1 MFHEKLSSSYRRWL
15 FGWRTVV
22 WAGALLFGLA
32 HCRLAG
38 ALPLG
43 WRTAAWLAHYCL
55 AGALLLDRC
64 GALLLGP
71 AYCSGDRRAA
81 GPARCCSPH
90 DAASPSPLLLAI
102 PWAHR
107 RARSGHACSIVCGS
121 FATRSDDGVF
131 PHIRSRRG
139 RRRTE
144 AGCRWPSEDDR
155 LPPAVGRRLS
165 ASGRRKRRR
174 AADMLGISG
183 GEFLVLLVVG
193 ALVLGPKNIAEA
205 LRAMR
210 KGIEALR
217 QWSAGMRAEAGGELG
232 VAEKEVA
239 ALANLDFRQLDPR
252 RIVREA
258 VREEMEAWMAMADA
272 GGAGTLSSERGA
284 DPAGD
289 GTNRAATTAE
299 RTAYSAAAFARTDFE
314 RANSRRT
321 SSKRAGSKG
330 ADAAA
335 TKGAQATQGPDAQAT
350 QGLDAQGPHKP
361 AAHVPQ
367 EPSAQA
373 EPKPNEKSTGEL
385 AARDSIEGDKL

>member
-1 MFHEKLSSSYRRWL
+1 MFCEEFSSLCRR
-15 FGWRTVV
+15 R
-22 WAGALLFGLA
+22 
-32 HCRLAG
+32 C
-38 ALPLG
+38 LG
-43 WRTAAWLAHYCL
+43 RRTALES
-55 AGALLLDRC
+55 GT
-64 GALLLGP
+64 LLLGP
-71 AYCSGDRRAA
+71 ACSGGPSTGAWAA
-81 GPARCCSPH
+81 AHCCGACRTAAWA
-90 DAASPSPLLLAI
+90 AASAHSGADALLQFTMRPPSSLLLALL
-102 PWAHR
+102 WALR

-121 FATRSDDGVF
+121 FATQSDDGVL
-131 PHIRSRRG
+131 PHIRSRWG

-144 AGCRWPSEDDR
+144 AGCRWPSKDDR

-217 QWSAGMRAEAGGELG
+217 QWSAGMRAGADGELG

-239 ALANLDFRQLDPR
+239 ALANLDLRQLDPR

-258 VREEMEAWMAMADA
+258 VRDEMEAWMARAGA
-272 GGAGTLSSERGA
+272 GGAGPSSSEKGA

-289 GTNRAATTAE
+289 GANRAARTAE
-299 RTAYSAAAFARTDFE
+299 RAVYSAAAFARADSE
-314 RANSRRT
+314 RAGSRRT

-335 TKGAQATQGPDAQAT
+335 TKGAHAP
-350 QGLDAQGPHKP
+350 QGLDACALQEPAACAPHKPAAQAAQGPAAQGPHKP
-361 AAHVPQ
+361 AAHAPQ
-367 EPSAQA
+367 EPAAQA
-373 EPKPNEKSTGEL
+373 EPEPNEKSPGEL
-385 AARDSIEGDKL
+385 SAARDSIEGDKL

>member
-1 MFHEKLSSSYRRWL
+1 MFCEEFSSLYCRRCL
-15 FGWRTVV
+15 GRRTALESGTLLLGPACSGGPSTAA
-22 WAGALLFGLA
+22 WAGALLRGLP
-32 HCRLAG
+32 HRCLDRGVLQRGRCTAG
-38 ALPLG
+38 AD
-43 WRTAAWLAHYCL
+43 
-55 AGALLLDRC
+55 ALLQFTMR
-64 GALLLGP
+64 P
-71 AYCSGDRRAA
+71 
-81 GPARCCSPH
+81 
-90 DAASPSPLLLAI
+90 PSSLLLALQR
-102 PWAHR
+102 ALLR
-107 RARSGHACSIVCGS
+107 RTRSGHACSIVCGS
-121 FATRSDDGVF
+121 FATQSDDGVL
-131 PHIRSRRG
+131 PHIRNRWG

-144 AGCRWPSEDDR
+144 AGCRWPSKDDR

-217 QWSAGMRAEAGGELG
+217 KWSAGMRAGADGELG

-239 ALANLDFRQLDPR
+239 ALANLDLRQLDPR

-258 VREEMEAWMAMADA
+258 VRDEMEAWMAMAGA
-272 GGAGTLSSERGA
+272 GGAGPSSLEKGA

-289 GTNRAATTAE
+289 GANRAARTAE
-299 RTAYSAAAFARTDFE
+299 RAAYSAAAFARAGSE
-314 RANSRRT
+314 RAGSRRT

-335 TKGAQATQGPDAQAT
+335 TKGAHATQE
-350 QGLDAQGPHKP
+350 LDAC
-361 AAHVPQ
+361 AL
-367 EPSAQA
+367 QA
-373 EPKPNEKSTGEL
+373 
-385 AARDSIEGDKL
+385 RRR

>member
-1 MFHEKLSSSYRRWL
+1 
-15 FGWRTVV
+15 
-22 WAGALLFGLA
+22 
-32 HCRLAG
+32 
-38 ALPLG
+38 
-43 WRTAAWLAHYCL
+43 
-55 AGALLLDRC
+55 
-64 GALLLGP
+64 
-71 AYCSGDRRAA
+71 
-81 GPARCCSPH
+81 
-90 DAASPSPLLLAI
+90 
-102 PWAHR
+102 
-107 RARSGHACSIVCGS
+107 
-121 FATRSDDGVF
+121 
-131 PHIRSRRG
+131 
-139 RRRTE
+139 
-144 AGCRWPSEDDR
+144 
-155 LPPAVGRRLS
+155 
-165 ASGRRKRRR
+165 
-174 AADMLGISG
+174 MLGISG

-232 VAEKEVA
+232 VAEKEIA

-272 GGAGTLSSERGA
+272 GGAGPLSSERGA
-284 DPAGD
+284 GPAGD
-289 GTNRAATTAE
+289 GTNTAARTAE
-299 RTAYSAAAFARTDFE
+299 RTAYSAAAFARADFE

-335 TKGAQATQGPDAQAT
+335 TKGAQATQGPDAQ
-350 QGLDAQGPHKP
+350 GPHKP
-361 AAHVPQ
+361 AAQGLHK
-367 EPSAQA
+367 PSAQGMQKPAVQA

>member
-1 MFHEKLSSSYRRWL
+1 
-15 FGWRTVV
+15 
-22 WAGALLFGLA
+22 
-32 HCRLAG
+32 
-38 ALPLG
+38 
-43 WRTAAWLAHYCL
+43 
-55 AGALLLDRC
+55 
-64 GALLLGP
+64 
-71 AYCSGDRRAA
+71 
-81 GPARCCSPH
+81 
-90 DAASPSPLLLAI
+90 
-102 PWAHR
+102 
-107 RARSGHACSIVCGS
+107 
-121 FATRSDDGVF
+121 
-131 PHIRSRRG
+131 
-139 RRRTE
+139 
-144 AGCRWPSEDDR
+144 
-155 LPPAVGRRLS
+155 
-165 ASGRRKRRR
+165 
-174 AADMLGISG
+174 MLGISG

-193 ALVLGPKNIAEA
+193 AFVLGPKNIAEA

-289 GTNRAATTAE
+289 GTNRAARTAE

-321 SSKRAGSKG
+321 SSKRADPKG

-335 TKGAQATQGPDAQAT
+335 TKGAQATQG
-350 QGLDAQGPHKP
+350 LDAQGPHKP
-361 AAHVPQ
+361 DAHVPQ
-367 EPSAQA
+367 EPAAQGLHKPSAQA
-373 EPKPNEKSTGEL
+373 EPKPNEKSTGEPS

>member
-1 MFHEKLSSSYRRWL
+1 
-15 FGWRTVV
+15 
-22 WAGALLFGLA
+22 
-32 HCRLAG
+32 
-38 ALPLG
+38 
-43 WRTAAWLAHYCL
+43 
-55 AGALLLDRC
+55 
-64 GALLLGP
+64 
-71 AYCSGDRRAA
+71 
-81 GPARCCSPH
+81 
-90 DAASPSPLLLAI
+90 
-102 PWAHR
+102 
-107 RARSGHACSIVCGS
+107 
-121 FATRSDDGVF
+121 
-131 PHIRSRRG
+131 
-139 RRRTE
+139 
-144 AGCRWPSEDDR
+144 
-155 LPPAVGRRLS
+155 
-165 ASGRRKRRR
+165 
-174 AADMLGISG
+174 MLGISG

-299 RTAYSAAAFARTDFE
+299 RAVYSAAAFARAGSE
-314 RANSRRT
+314 RAGSRRT

-335 TKGAQATQGPDAQAT
+335 TKGAQATQAPDAQAT

-367 EPSAQA
+367 EPAAQGPHKPSAQA
-373 EPKPNEKSTGEL
+373 EPKPNEKSTGEPS

>member
-1 MFHEKLSSSYRRWL
+1 
-15 FGWRTVV
+15 
-22 WAGALLFGLA
+22 
-32 HCRLAG
+32 
-38 ALPLG
+38 
-43 WRTAAWLAHYCL
+43 
-55 AGALLLDRC
+55 
-64 GALLLGP
+64 
-71 AYCSGDRRAA
+71 
-81 GPARCCSPH
+81 
-90 DAASPSPLLLAI
+90 
-102 PWAHR
+102 
-107 RARSGHACSIVCGS
+107 
-121 FATRSDDGVF
+121 
-131 PHIRSRRG
+131 
-139 RRRTE
+139 
-144 AGCRWPSEDDR
+144 
-155 LPPAVGRRLS
+155 
-165 ASGRRKRRR
+165 
-174 AADMLGISG
+174 
-183 GEFLVLLVVG
+183 
-193 ALVLGPKNIAEA
+193 
-205 LRAMR
+205 MR

-289 GTNRAATTAE
+289 GTNRAVRTAE
-299 RTAYSAAAFARTDFE
+299 RTAYSAAAFARADFE

-335 TKGAQATQGPDAQAT
+335 TKGAQATQG
-350 QGLDAQGPHKP
+350 LDAQGPHKP
-361 AAHVPQ
+361 DAHVPQ
-367 EPSAQA
+367 EPAAQGPHKPSAQA

>member
-1 MFHEKLSSSYRRWL
+1 
-15 FGWRTVV
+15 
-22 WAGALLFGLA
+22 
-32 HCRLAG
+32 
-38 ALPLG
+38 
-43 WRTAAWLAHYCL
+43 
-55 AGALLLDRC
+55 
-64 GALLLGP
+64 
-71 AYCSGDRRAA
+71 
-81 GPARCCSPH
+81 
-90 DAASPSPLLLAI
+90 
-102 PWAHR
+102 
-107 RARSGHACSIVCGS
+107 
-121 FATRSDDGVF
+121 
-131 PHIRSRRG
+131 
-139 RRRTE
+139 
-144 AGCRWPSEDDR
+144 
-155 LPPAVGRRLS
+155 
-165 ASGRRKRRR
+165 
-174 AADMLGISG
+174 MLGISG

-289 GTNRAATTAE
+289 GTNRAARTAE
-299 RTAYSAAAFARTDFE
+299 RTAYSAAAFARADFE

-335 TKGAQATQGPDAQAT
+335 TKGAQAT

>member
-1 MFHEKLSSSYRRWL
+1 MFHGKFSSSSRRRCL
-15 FGWRTVV
+15 GRRTDVERAALLRGLPHRCLGRGV
-22 WAGALLFGLA
+22 LQRGQCTAGFGALLQFTM
-32 HCRLAG
+32 R
-38 ALPLG
+38 P
-43 WRTAAWLAHYCL
+43 
-55 AGALLLDRC
+55 
-64 GALLLGP
+64 
-71 AYCSGDRRAA
+71 
-81 GPARCCSPH
+81 
-90 DAASPSPLLLAI
+90 PSSLLLALQR
-102 PWAHR
+102 ALR

-121 FATRSDDGVF
+121 FATQSDDGVL
-131 PHIRSRRG
+131 PHIRSRWG

-144 AGCRWPSEDDR
+144 AGCRWPSKDDR

-217 QWSAGMRAEAGGELG
+217 QWSAGMRAGADGELG

-239 ALANLDFRQLDPR
+239 ALANLDLRQLDPR

-258 VREEMEAWMAMADA
+258 VRDEMEAWMAMAGA
-272 GGAGTLSSERGA
+272 GGAGTSSSEKGA
-284 DPAGD
+284 DPAGA
-289 GTNRAATTAE
+289 GANRAARTAE
-299 RTAYSAAAFARTDFE
+299 RAAYSAAAFARAGSE
-314 RANSRRT
+314 RAGSRRT

-335 TKGAQATQGPDAQAT
+335 TKGAHAP
-350 QGLDAQGPHKP
+350 QGLDACALQEPAACAPHKPAAQAAQGPAAQGPHKP
-361 AAHVPQ
+361 AAHAPQ
-367 EPSAQA
+367 EPAAQA
-373 EPKPNEKSTGEL
+373 EPEPNEKSPGEL
-385 AARDSIEGDKL
+385 SAARDSIEGDKL

>member
-1 MFHEKLSSSYRRWL
+1 
-15 FGWRTVV
+15 
-22 WAGALLFGLA
+22 
-32 HCRLAG
+32 
-38 ALPLG
+38 
-43 WRTAAWLAHYCL
+43 
-55 AGALLLDRC
+55 
-64 GALLLGP
+64 
-71 AYCSGDRRAA
+71 
-81 GPARCCSPH
+81 
-90 DAASPSPLLLAI
+90 
-102 PWAHR
+102 
-107 RARSGHACSIVCGS
+107 
-121 FATRSDDGVF
+121 
-131 PHIRSRRG
+131 
-139 RRRTE
+139 
-144 AGCRWPSEDDR
+144 
-155 LPPAVGRRLS
+155 
-165 ASGRRKRRR
+165 
-174 AADMLGISG
+174 MLGISG

-193 ALVLGPKNIAEA
+193 AFVLGPKNIAEA

-289 GTNRAATTAE
+289 GTNRAARTAE

-335 TKGAQATQGPDAQAT
+335 TKGAQATQG
-350 QGLDAQGPHKP
+350 LDAQGPHKP
-361 AAHVPQ
+361 DAHVPQ
-367 EPSAQA
+367 EPAAQGLHKPSAQA
-373 EPKPNEKSTGEL
+373 EPKPNEKSTGEPS

>member
-1 MFHEKLSSSYRRWL
+1 M
-15 FGWRTVV
+15 
-22 WAGALLFGLA
+22 
-32 HCRLAG
+32 
-38 ALPLG
+38 
-43 WRTAAWLAHYCL
+43 
-55 AGALLLDRC
+55 
-64 GALLLGP
+64 
-71 AYCSGDRRAA
+71 
-81 GPARCCSPH
+81 
-90 DAASPSPLLLAI
+90 
-102 PWAHR
+102 
-107 RARSGHACSIVCGS
+107 
-121 FATRSDDGVF
+121 
-131 PHIRSRRG
+131 
-139 RRRTE
+139 
-144 AGCRWPSEDDR
+144 
-155 LPPAVGRRLS
+155 
-165 ASGRRKRRR
+165 
-174 AADMLGISG
+174 
-183 GEFLVLLVVG
+183 LLVVG

-289 GTNRAATTAE
+289 GTNRAARTAE
-299 RTAYSAAAFARTDFE
+299 RTAYSAAAFARADFE

-335 TKGAQATQGPDAQAT
+335 TKGAHAP
-350 QGLDAQGPHKP
+350 QGLDAQATHKP
-361 AAHVPQ
+361 AA
-367 EPSAQA
+367 QA
-373 EPKPNEKSTGEL
+373 EPEPNEQSPGEL
-385 AARDSIEGDKL
+385 SAARDSIEGDKL

>member
-1 MFHEKLSSSYRRWL
+1 
-15 FGWRTVV
+15 
-22 WAGALLFGLA
+22 
-32 HCRLAG
+32 
-38 ALPLG
+38 
-43 WRTAAWLAHYCL
+43 
-55 AGALLLDRC
+55 
-64 GALLLGP
+64 
-71 AYCSGDRRAA
+71 
-81 GPARCCSPH
+81 
-90 DAASPSPLLLAI
+90 
-102 PWAHR
+102 
-107 RARSGHACSIVCGS
+107 
-121 FATRSDDGVF
+121 
-131 PHIRSRRG
+131 
-139 RRRTE
+139 
-144 AGCRWPSEDDR
+144 
-155 LPPAVGRRLS
+155 
-165 ASGRRKRRR
+165 
-174 AADMLGISG
+174 MLGISG

-289 GTNRAATTAE
+289 GTNRAARTAE
-299 RTAYSAAAFARTDFE
+299 RTAYSAAAFARADFE

-335 TKGAQATQGPDAQAT
+335 TKGAQATQGPDAQ
-350 QGLDAQGPHKP
+350 GPHKP

-367 EPSAQA
+367 EPAAQGPHKPSAQA

>member
-1 MFHEKLSSSYRRWL
+1 
-15 FGWRTVV
+15 
-22 WAGALLFGLA
+22 
-32 HCRLAG
+32 
-38 ALPLG
+38 
-43 WRTAAWLAHYCL
+43 
-55 AGALLLDRC
+55 
-64 GALLLGP
+64 
-71 AYCSGDRRAA
+71 
-81 GPARCCSPH
+81 
-90 DAASPSPLLLAI
+90 
-102 PWAHR
+102 
-107 RARSGHACSIVCGS
+107 
-121 FATRSDDGVF
+121 
-131 PHIRSRRG
+131 
-139 RRRTE
+139 
-144 AGCRWPSEDDR
+144 
-155 LPPAVGRRLS
+155 
-165 ASGRRKRRR
+165 
-174 AADMLGISG
+174 MLGISG

-289 GTNRAATTAE
+289 GTNRAARTAE
-299 RTAYSAAAFARTDFE
+299 RTAYSAAAFARADFE

-335 TKGAQATQGPDAQAT
+335 TKGAQATQG
-350 QGLDAQGPHKP
+350 LDAQGPHKP
-361 AAHVPQ
+361 DAHVPQ
-367 EPSAQA
+367 EPAAQGPHKPAAQGPHKPAVQA

>member
-1 MFHEKLSSSYRRWL
+1 M
-15 FGWRTVV
+15 
-22 WAGALLFGLA
+22 
-32 HCRLAG
+32 
-38 ALPLG
+38 
-43 WRTAAWLAHYCL
+43 
-55 AGALLLDRC
+55 
-64 GALLLGP
+64 
-71 AYCSGDRRAA
+71 
-81 GPARCCSPH
+81 
-90 DAASPSPLLLAI
+90 
-102 PWAHR
+102 
-107 RARSGHACSIVCGS
+107 
-121 FATRSDDGVF
+121 
-131 PHIRSRRG
+131 
-139 RRRTE
+139 
-144 AGCRWPSEDDR
+144 
-155 LPPAVGRRLS
+155 
-165 ASGRRKRRR
+165 
-174 AADMLGISG
+174 
-183 GEFLVLLVVG
+183 LLVVG

-299 RTAYSAAAFARTDFE
+299 RAVYSAAAFARAGSE
-314 RANSRRT
+314 RAGSRRT

-367 EPSAQA
+367 EPAAQGPHKPSAQA
-373 EPKPNEKSTGEL
+373 EPKPNEKSTGEPS

>member
-1 MFHEKLSSSYRRWL
+1 
-15 FGWRTVV
+15 
-22 WAGALLFGLA
+22 
-32 HCRLAG
+32 
-38 ALPLG
+38 
-43 WRTAAWLAHYCL
+43 
-55 AGALLLDRC
+55 
-64 GALLLGP
+64 
-71 AYCSGDRRAA
+71 
-81 GPARCCSPH
+81 
-90 DAASPSPLLLAI
+90 
-102 PWAHR
+102 
-107 RARSGHACSIVCGS
+107 
-121 FATRSDDGVF
+121 
-131 PHIRSRRG
+131 
-139 RRRTE
+139 
-144 AGCRWPSEDDR
+144 
-155 LPPAVGRRLS
+155 
-165 ASGRRKRRR
+165 
-174 AADMLGISG
+174 MLGISG

-289 GTNRAATTAE
+289 GTNRAARTAE
-299 RTAYSAAAFARTDFE
+299 RTAYSAAAFARADFE

-321 SSKRAGSKG
+321 SSKRADSKG

-335 TKGAQATQGPDAQAT
+335 TKGAQATQGPDAQ
-350 QGLDAQGPHKP
+350 GPHKP

-367 EPSAQA
+367 EPAAQGPHKPSAQA

>member
-1 MFHEKLSSSYRRWL
+1 
-15 FGWRTVV
+15 
-22 WAGALLFGLA
+22 
-32 HCRLAG
+32 
-38 ALPLG
+38 
-43 WRTAAWLAHYCL
+43 
-55 AGALLLDRC
+55 
-64 GALLLGP
+64 
-71 AYCSGDRRAA
+71 
-81 GPARCCSPH
+81 
-90 DAASPSPLLLAI
+90 
-102 PWAHR
+102 
-107 RARSGHACSIVCGS
+107 
-121 FATRSDDGVF
+121 
-131 PHIRSRRG
+131 
-139 RRRTE
+139 
-144 AGCRWPSEDDR
+144 
-155 LPPAVGRRLS
+155 
-165 ASGRRKRRR
+165 
-174 AADMLGISG
+174 MLGISG

-252 RIVREA
+252 RIVRKA

-289 GTNRAATTAE
+289 GTNRAARTAE

-321 SSKRAGSKG
+321 SSKRADPKG

-335 TKGAQATQGPDAQAT
+335 TKGAQATQG
-350 QGLDAQGPHKP
+350 LDACAMQEPAACTPHKP
-361 AAHVPQ
+361 AAQAAQGLDGQGPHKRAAQ
-367 EPSAQA
+367 AAQGRAAQA
-373 EPKPNEKSTGEL
+373 EPEPNEKSPGEL
-385 AARDSIEGDKL
+385 SAARDSIEGDKL